1 MVYPFTRKVLLSLCL
16 LIFIAGCSNTDP
28 LSDTNDTNDPNK
40 QSNDKSYGVSSSNPI
55 AVEVGMEI
63 LDNGGTAADASI
75 AISYVLG
82 VTEPF
87 GSGIGGGGGM
97 LIVPESKEPNFI
109 DYRETAPESSNLKHN
124 TAVPGFVAGM
134 QTVHDKYGTIP
145 MEDLL
150 QPAIDL
156 AEDGFEVDKM
166 LSSRLMAA
174 KARVSSKETLLFY
187 PDDDTIETGE
197 ILKQEELA
205 DTLKLIQRKG
215 PDGFYKGDIARAIKK
230 RTDIDLMDLKH
241 YEVKEREPV
250 QGTFAGYDV
259 LTAPPPFS
267 GVTILEMLKL
277 AEETNLSDVTN
288 KADYMK
294 LLGAITNASYKD
306 RISYTG
312 DGISADKAEQLLS
325 PLHLKNLKEEI
336 NDGDWSN
343 EDFKSE
349 EHESTTHFV
358 VMDKY
363 GTVVS
368 TTNTLSNFFGS
379 GDYTNGFFLNDQL
392 KNFRTGL
399 NAIDEHKRPRTFTA
413 PTVLKKQGESTIGI
427 GSPGGDRIPQVLMQV
442 LFAYAQGDDT
452 FQNIIDRYRFVFDGN
467 TVYTEYRSTDEITSA
482 LEAAGY
488 KVVQKVSP
496 VFYGGVQVLS
506 RNEKNGRLSGAADP
520 RRNGSWQAQQ

>member
-1 MVYPFTRKVLLSLCL
+1 M
-16 LIFIAGCSNTDP
+16 LILIAGCSKTDP
-28 LSDTNDTNDPNK
+28 LSDTNDTNKPV
-40 QSNDKSYGVSSSNPI
+40 NDQSYGVSSSNPI

-97 LIVPESKEPNFI
+97 LIVPESEDPNFI
-109 DYRETAPESSNLKHN
+109 DYRETAPERSKLKHN

-134 QTVHDKYGTIP
+134 QAVHDKYGTIP
-145 MEDLL
+145 MEDLI

-166 LSSRLMAA
+166 LSSRLKAA
-174 KARVSSKETLLFY
+174 KARVSSEETLLFY
-187 PDDDTIETGE
+187 PDDDSIEAGKV
-197 ILKQEELA
+197 LKQEELA

-215 PDGFYKGDIARAIKK
+215 PDGFYKGDVARAIKSK
-230 RTDIDLMDLKH
+230 TDVDLMDLKH

-267 GVTILEMLKL
+267 GVTVLEMLNL
-277 AEETNLSDVTN
+277 AEETDLSDTSN
-288 KADYMK
+288 KSDYME

-306 RISYTG
+306 RMNYTG

-336 NDGDWSN
+336 NKGEWSN
-343 EDFKSE
+343 VEFQSE

-358 VMDKY
+358 VMDKF

-392 KNFRTGL
+392 KNFRSGL
-399 NAIDEHKRPRTFTA
+399 NAIDHHKRSRTFTA
-413 PTVLKKQGESTIGI
+413 PTVLKKQGEETIGI
-427 GSPGGDRIPQVLMQV
+427 GSPGGDRIPQILMQV
-442 LFAYAQGDDT
+442 LYEYTQGDDT
-452 FQNIIDRYRFVFDGN
+452 FQNIIDGYRFIFDGN
-467 TVYTEYRSTDEITSA
+467 TIYTEYHPSDETTSA

-488 KVVQKVSP
+488 NVVQKVSP
-496 VFYGGVQVLS
+496 VFYGGVQVLV